1 MPCVKVFWVYNKF
14 GMSHGAMLL
23 LNSTDSSYRWYL
35 ICRMKHLIK
44 CPLEAHAYVQDTH
57 THTHRRLHAHI
68 SDIMNSI
75 NLLLPKQAL
84 MPFVLLAQDF
94 DLVWASLW
102 WLIIAVMGCRWV
114 CVCVCVLD
122 SLSSLAFFFL
132 FWGFFL
138 LLALLCSTH
147 VSVVLLMCAKCAVKD
162 VVYL

>member
-1 MPCVKVFWVYNKF
+1 MTCVKVFWVYNKIATP
-14 GMSHGAMLL
+14 HGTTLL

-44 CPLEAHAYVQDTH
+44 CPLEAHAYVQDAH
-57 THTHRRLHAHI
+57 THTRLHAHI

-84 MPFVLLAQDF
+84 MPFELLAQDF

-114 CVCVCVLD
+114 CVCASVCVCVLD
-122 SLSSLAFFFL
+122 SLSSPYSALAFFFL
-132 FWGFFL
+132 FWGFSSSRTPLFD
-138 LLALLCSTH
+138 ARFCGFIN
-147 VSVVLLMCAKCAVKD
+147 VC
-162 VVYL
+162 